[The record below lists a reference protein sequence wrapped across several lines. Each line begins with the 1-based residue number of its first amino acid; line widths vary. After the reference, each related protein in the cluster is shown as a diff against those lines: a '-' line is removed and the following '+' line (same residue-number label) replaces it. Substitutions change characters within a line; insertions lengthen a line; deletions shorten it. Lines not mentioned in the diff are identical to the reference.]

1 MARILPDRDVKKL
14 LSCCIIGGLES
25 QLNPNG
31 IELRLG
37 KHIRFLSTGEERE
50 IPEGHFV
57 KIAPGE
63 NVIISSLEKI
73 DFSKEA
79 TAKVFPGKMV
89 MAFITPTTTMMREG
103 ITQSATK
110 IDPGF
115 VGQLNWGLRNS
126 SIKDL
131 VLQNGESI
139 FKLTFWLLDPDEVP
153 DSCYGSKPGDQYQNT
168 DGIKLSSRKIPADIP
183 QSRLVASSTDKLD
196 GKKQLKE
203 AGYPF
208 NFISSELVQLH
219 GKFEMVSKDVLLLK
233 DDIDKRT
240 NDLSDKIGH
249 ETSQVFSKLD
259 ETRANLLTET
269 SNLLTQ
275 KFVWVGGVL
284 ISAVLLS
291 FGALNYLRQQ
301 EISAGSIL
309 VICIGVSFSCLAIV
323 WGITRKP

>member
-1 MARILPDRDVKKL
+1 MGRILPDRDVKQL
-14 LSCCIIGGLES
+14 LAYSILGGLES

-37 KHIRFLSTGEERE
+37 HHIRFLSTGEERE
-50 IPEGHFV
+50 IPDGHFV
-57 KIAPGE
+57 KIVPGE

-79 TAKVFPGKMV
+79 VGKVFPGKMV

-131 VLQNGESI
+131 ILQNGESI
-139 FKLTFWLLDPDEVP
+139 FKLTLWLLDEDEIPDTT
-153 DSCYGSKPGDQYQNT
+153 YGSKPEHQYQNT
-168 DGIKLSSRKIPADIP
+168 GGIKLSSRKIPADIP
-183 QSRLVASSTDKLD
+183 QSRLVTSSADKLD

-208 NFISSELVQLH
+208 NFIGSELVQLH

-240 NDLSDKIGH
+240 TDLSDKIGR
-249 ETSQVFSKLD
+249 ETSQVVAKID
-259 ETRANLLTET
+259 ETKSNLLTET

-275 KFVWVGGVL
+275 KFVWVGGVV
-284 ISAVLLS
+284 ISAVMLS
-291 FGALNYLRQQ
+291 LGALNYLKQQ
-301 EISAGSIL
+301 QISASSIL
-309 VICIGVSFSCLAIV
+309 IICVAASSTCLLIV
-323 WGITRKP
+323 WGITRKS